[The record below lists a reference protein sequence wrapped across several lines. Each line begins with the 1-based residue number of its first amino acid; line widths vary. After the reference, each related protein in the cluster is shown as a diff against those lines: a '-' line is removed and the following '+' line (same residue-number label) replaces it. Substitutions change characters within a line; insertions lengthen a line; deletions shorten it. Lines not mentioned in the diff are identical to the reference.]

1 MKKLNKNIE
10 VLETLKSKMTLIIFI
25 VLAMI
30 STLCFL
36 HPDIFITTRHSYYLY
51 SHGNF
56 YQNTMN
62 VIVTANGN
70 VTAVYE
76 LPLYLIFAVWN
87 FPLYIISKILGHDA
101 FGFYTSDLSKS
112 IFIFKLLWAKILV
125 IIFLFSTSKY
135 IQKISLELGFSLEKA
150 KKTAFI
156 FLISIFTFFPVFI
169 FSQYDI
175 IPLFFIMAGI
185 YHYIRKDK
193 KKFFIYFAI
202 AITLKTYA
210 IFIFLPLL
218 LLIEKKIFKILV
230 NFLLVLS
237 PLIFLKLFLI
247 HDKFYHLSQIAF
259 TNEMLRR
266 LLAATLMGSHGSI
279 SIFIMIMFFICLFSY
294 LKYPEND
301 ELKIFSIYIPLLVYM
316 SFFSLI
322 LYHPQWLIILAPFLC
337 ITLAINN
344 TTINRILE
352 VILSVS
358 YLIVS
363 FIIFK
368 VVFSVEIIN
377 SYFLP
382 KIYRN
387 HGAQKFQN
395 ISEIIQKV
403 YKNEPVLLTLALTLF
418 VSSCIGFLVL
428 NFPKKNW
435 SIKDIEKTEIT
446 EKDNLI
452 RLSIPVVLVMLL
464 LFCYYYSG

>member
-1 MKKLNKNIE
+1 MKKEITKMFQSIKNNKI
-10 VLETLKSKMTLIIFI
+10 KAFYII
-25 VLAMI
+25 LAII

-36 HPDIFITTRHSYYLY
+36 HPDIFVTTRHSYYLY
-51 SHGNF
+51 NHGNF
-56 YQNTMN
+56 YQNAMDGVLMN
-62 VIVTANGN
+62 NNKTP
-70 VTAVYE
+70 AVYE
-76 LPLYLIFAVWN
+76 LPLYLIFTVWN
-87 FPLYIISKILGHDA
+87 FPLYIISKISGHDV

-125 IIFLFSTSKY
+125 IIFLFLTSKY
-135 IQKISLELGFSLEKA
+135 IQKISLELGFSLDKA
-150 KKTAFI
+150 KKTTFI

-169 FSQYDI
+169 FSQYDV
-175 IPLFFIMAGI
+175 IPLFFITVGI
-185 YHYIRKDK
+185 YHYIRNDK
-193 KKFFIYFAI
+193 KKFFIYFAL

-218 LLIEKKIFKILV
+218 LLIEKKIIKLIL
-230 NFLLVLS
+230 NFLTVLS
-237 PLIFLKLFLI
+237 PLIVLKILLI
-247 HDKFYHLSQIAF
+247 HDLPYHESQNFF
-259 TNEMLRR
+259 TEEMLRR
-266 LLAATLMGSHGSI
+266 IFAATLPASHGNI

-294 LKYPEND
+294 LKHPEND

-337 ITLAINN
+337 IMLAINN
-344 TTINRILE
+344 TIINRILE
-352 VILSVS
+352 IILSVS

-363 FIIFK
+363 LTIFK
-368 VVFSVEIIN
+368 IVFGVGIIN
-377 SYFLP
+377 SYYLS

-395 ISEIIQKV
+395 ISEIIQKI
-403 YKNEPVLLTLALTLF
+403 YKNEPALLSLALTVF
-418 VSSCIGFLVL
+418 VSSCIAFLVL

-446 EKDNLI
+446 GKDNLI
-452 RLSIPVVLVMLL
+452 RLSIPLVLIMLL